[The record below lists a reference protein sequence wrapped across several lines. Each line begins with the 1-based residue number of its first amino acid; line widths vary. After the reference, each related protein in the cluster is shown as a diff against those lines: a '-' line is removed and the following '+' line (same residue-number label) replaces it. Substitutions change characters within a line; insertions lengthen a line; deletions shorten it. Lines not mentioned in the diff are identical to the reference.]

1 MTYDEIARSF
11 NALFNII
18 TLERSWQPVDGG
30 AYQARIIA
38 PAING
43 IVVPAISILFATLTG
58 NTVSTLRQRQIDIH
72 AFLNTESGDLRLL
85 SMLVD
90 TFPGSEQKSRCREYL
105 KQYTE
110 SGDSETSKVMVGSTD
125 SEMNTFVAT
134 LNDFTIYEGGHGRGR
149 GRAHRKSSP
158 CPPVPSYLNPMG
170 QWCV

>member
-1 MTYDEIARSF
+1 
-11 NALFNII
+11 
-18 TLERSWQPVDGG
+18 
-30 AYQARIIA
+30 
-38 PAING
+38 
-43 IVVPAISILFATLTG
+43 
-58 NTVSTLRQRQIDIH
+58 
-72 AFLNTESGDLRLL
+72 
-85 SMLVD
+85 MLVD
-90 TFPGSEQKSRCREYL
+90 AFPGSEQKSRCREYL